1 VNPDPYEPLT
11 PLQVERRLRGLVTE
25 LSKAKT
31 DLEQARNDEVDAK
44 HAYQSARRRALLSA
58 DCPKVT
64 RGGYTT
70 AERDAWVDE
79 QVAELEKV
87 FDLAEVKRKTA
98 EDHLRTVRDQ
108 SVVVTALAKSVNTA
122 YQMAGVAG

>member
-1 VNPDPYEPLT
+1 VNPEPYEPLT
-11 PLQVERRLRGLVTE
+11 PVQVERRLRGLVTA
-25 LSKAKT
+25 LSRAKA
-31 DLEQARNDEVDAK
+31 DLEQARNAEVDAK
-44 HAYQSARRRALLSA
+44 HAYQSARRRALLSG

-70 AERDAWVDE
+70 AERDAWVEE
-79 QVAELEKV
+79 QVADLEKA

-108 SVVVTALAKSVNTA
+108 AVVVATLAKSVNTA
-122 YQMAGVAG
+122 YQMAGAHG